1 MDKKLLEDCISYIFS
16 KDKNNKSTYTTFGKK
31 VNIEEINNIKTKE
44 ELINSISKEG
54 NKFVTIK
61 INEL

>member
-16 KDKNNKSTYTTFGKK
+16 KDKSKKSTYTTFGKK